1 MGSWQ
6 LSPPLKVLA
15 KMVPKMGREFR
26 IFIPFIFLIILISFT
41 SFSTV
46 CGQTLPNTTF
56 EKPFVIYTIPGVYAK
71 YRVTEDRL
79 YLPKIVEDGSTR
91 WFIERYNLTFDNLSK
106 ILIDAAEDILEKE
119 GLAFADHLGIFPE
132 IDSWVT
138 WRIEKYDE
146 EYIWVSLNYAYKI
159 YLRVYKLPQ
168 DIPPTPL
175 REYLI
180 VNNSLEYLLKIDF
193 RTNAVYSENG
203 SFLGYWFLFFPRL
216 FVPSESPYLW
226 VKDALENC
234 TSWSITYGE
243 SPPEVFYLNR
253 SILFDEEYMEGYIR
267 TLESLGASE
276 WLISKVENLTG
287 FIESHRVN
295 RSLLPT
301 IYCKL
306 EDEFPV
312 VAYAAGYQGMKFFES
327 SITSGT
333 HFPLSP
339 GVVVDRTTGLTLTC
353 TPSSLLIRLLHLNI
367 NTYLVLWETNLYEV
381 LEQFSKNVTVVENQA
396 STAII
401 QDLFI
406 ASCIL
411 YASSGVVFLVGVM
424 WVRRL

>member
-1 MGSWQ
+1 M
-6 LSPPLKVLA
+6 P
-15 KMVPKMGREFR
+15 REFR
-26 IFIPFIFLIILISFT
+26 PFVLFLFLIILFSFT
-41 SFSTV
+41 FLPTV
-46 CGQTLPNTTF
+46 FAQTSPDTSF

-79 YLPKIVEDGSTR
+79 YLPRIVEDGSTR

-106 ILIDAAEDILEKE
+106 ILLEAAEDILEKE
-119 GLAFADHLGIFPE
+119 GLAFADQLGIFPE

-138 WRIEKYDE
+138 WRIEGYDGN
-146 EYIWVSLNYAYKI
+146 YIWVSLNYSYKI
-159 YLRVYKLPQ
+159 HLRVYKLPQ
-168 DIPPTPL
+168 SIPPTPL
-175 REYLI
+175 REHLI
-180 VNNSLEYLLKIDF
+180 VNDSLEYLLKIDF
-193 RTNAVYSENG
+193 RTNAVYAESG
-203 SFLGYWFLFFPRL
+203 PFLGYWFLFFPRL

-234 TSWSITYGE
+234 TSWGITHGE

-253 SILFDEEYMEGYIR
+253 SVVYDEEYMEGCIR

-276 WLISKVENLTG
+276 WLISKVENLSG
-287 FIESHRVN
+287 FIEGYYIN
-295 RSLLPT
+295 RSALPT

-306 EDEFPV
+306 EGEFPV
-312 VAYAAGYQGMKFFES
+312 VAYVAGYQGMKFFES

-333 HFPLSP
+333 RFPLSP
-339 GVVVDRTTGLTLTC
+339 NVRVDRTTGLTLTC

-411 YASSGVVFLVGVM
+411 YASSGAVFLIGVIWV
-424 WVRRL
+424 WVRRK